1 MYVDEAY
8 NELDVVLVSIT
19 QELIIVIMAEELDI
33 DHVLDILMCVF
44 HLTID
49 RWIIATSLFDDYL
62 IFKSGLYE
70 FRRVGKIYSFIRLEY
85 GSSVDVVMEYLDK
98 CFDELKWNLF
108 GPCWLIKGV
117 TVSCVSDGDWGG

>member
-49 RWIIATSLFDDYL
+49 RWIISTSLFDDYL
-62 IFKSGLYE
+62 IFKSGL
-70 FRRVGKIYSFIRLEY
+70 
-85 GSSVDVVMEYLDK
+85 
-98 CFDELKWNLF
+98 
-108 GPCWLIKGV
+108 
-117 TVSCVSDGDWGG
+117 